1 MAYANTLVLFPSHL
15 RSNYDALLRITGD
28 HDGRRDFEQGRS
40 VFERCNEHLS
50 TIIATPSVQQTG
62 RVKQA
67 CASIAEGKEV
77 SVAAA
82 QPLSIAQVSKI
93 TTKKDRNMVSSVF

>member
-1 MAYANTLVLFPSHL
+1 MAYANTLALCSSHL

-28 HDGRRDFEQGRS
+28 HDGRRDFEQSRS
-40 VFERCNEHLS
+40 VFKRCNEHLS
-50 TIIATPSVQQTG
+50 TIIATPIVQHTII
-62 RVKQA
+62 VKQPYA
-67 CASIAEGKEV
+67 TIAEGMEI

-93 TTKKDRNMVSSVF
+93 TTKKVRNMVSSVF